1 MQGLER
7 LATFFIFNNLAFCR
21 IVEVAVVGHK
31 IESLLELYRIVFGV
45 KGCKYSRFFFFTF
58 PYSLYIGTVFL
69 ESRESWGYGGR
80 SAN

>member
-1 MQGLER
+1 MQGLKH

-21 IVEVAVVGHK
+21 IVEVAIVGHK

-45 KGCKYSRFFFFTF
+45 KGYKYSRFFLIF
-58 PYSLYIGTVFL
+58 PCSFYIGTVFL